1 MKMKRVWA
9 WLLILAMCF
18 MLVSC
23 AQDTNGES
31 TTTTTQNA
39 TTTTTASG
47 QGTENPVTPP
57 SSTATPLLYRVTDD
71 DGHTIWLFGSIH
83 VGRESYYPL
92 PTYVQTAFESAEVLA
107 VEADIVA
114 FEKDLNAQI
123 QALSHMVYLD
133 GSNIKDHIPT
143 ALYDKA
149 VAILKEFK
157 TYMSVLDMYY
167 PALWGSTI
175 DSLMVT
181 DIGGDPALGIDR
193 HLIDAAYEAEKEIVE
208 IESAQIQYKM
218 LADFDEDIQLM
229 MLESAVESYEN
240 KEETAEGLAA
250 LMDLWASGDER
261 AFAAYLNTP
270 DATVTEDEKAL
281 LEEYNR
287 IMVTERNLTMAA
299 YAEEALVSGKDT
311 FICVGAAHVVGE
323 GALADLLARRGYMV
337 TRITK

>member
-23 AQDTNGES
+23 AQDTNDES
-31 TTTTTQNA
+31 TKTTQNA

-57 SSTATPLLYRVTDD
+57 SSTATPLLYRATDD

-149 VAILKEFK
+149 VAILKEYK

-240 KEETAEGLAA
+240 KEETAEGLTA

-261 AFAAYLNTP
+261 AFAAYLNAP

-299 YAEEALVSGKDT
+299 YAEEALDSGKDT

-323 GALADLLARRGYMV
+323 GALADLLARRGYTV

>member
-9 WLLILAMCF
+9 WLLILAMCV

-23 AQDTNGES
+23 AQDTNDES
-31 TTTTTQNA
+31 TKTTQNA

-57 SSTATPLLYRVTDD
+57 SSTATPLLYRATDD

-133 GSNIKDHIPT
+133 GSRIQDHIPSE
-143 ALYDKA
+143 LYDKA
-149 VAILKEFK
+149 VAILKEYK

-261 AFAAYLNTP
+261 AFAAYLNAP

-287 IMVTERNLTMAA
+287 IIVTERNLTMAA
-299 YAEEALVSGKDT
+299 YAEEALDSGKDT

-323 GALADLLARRGYMV
+323 GALADLLARRGYTV